1 MKTNLSILAILFAV
15 LFSASCQ
22 QDNKLKKQNAK
33 SMATDSSFVD
43 TATGATYKK
52 VNELD
57 MDERD
62 KRPKTRITFEQIN
75 VELPE
80 VVEGTQVKHSFSFKN
95 TGNHP
100 LIIYSAYGSCG
111 CTVPEYSKDPVL
123 PGEKGK
129 INIVFDSNKRAGSN
143 TKTVTVN
150 ANTFP
155 PATTLKFTVKVNPK

>member
-1 MKTNLSILAILFAV
+1 MKTNFSILAILFAV
-15 LFSASCQ
+15 LFSTSCQ
-22 QDNKLKKQNAK
+22 QDNKLKKQKAK
-33 SMATDSSFVD
+33 SMANDSSFVD